1 MWNCTPCSLLRLLLQ
16 MNALHEP
23 WDDDALSEEIS
34 WGAAPAL
41 AQSADVLAD
50 TAASGGL
57 PGLAGLG
64 PGQEYQMA
72 VTYRGAKV
80 NSLLHVCGFVFVVCS
95 IQMHSML
102 LLHRVQHMTHMIMG
116 IEVMQQHLATLQ
128 QHLATL
134 QQHLATL
141 QQHLAT
147 LPQHQGACRGLLGW
161 VLDRSIRW
169 W

>member
-1 MWNCTPCSLLRLLLQ
+1 MPTVSCLLQ

-23 WDDDALSEEIS
+23 WNDDALSEEIS

-41 AQSADVLAD
+41 AQSPDALAD

-80 NSLLHVCGFVFVVCS
+80 NGCRMFVTMVEA
-95 IQMHSML
+95 L
-102 LLHRVQHMTHMIMG
+102 N
-116 IEVMQQHLATLQ
+116 
-128 QHLATL
+128 
-134 QQHLATL
+134 
-141 QQHLAT
+141 
-147 LPQHQGACRGLLGW
+147 
-161 VLDRSIRW
+161 
-169 W
+169 